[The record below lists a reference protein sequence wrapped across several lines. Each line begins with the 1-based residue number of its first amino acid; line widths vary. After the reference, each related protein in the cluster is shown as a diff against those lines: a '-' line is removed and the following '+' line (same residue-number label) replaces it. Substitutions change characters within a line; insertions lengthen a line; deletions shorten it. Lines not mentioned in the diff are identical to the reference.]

1 MAPYLDGMDGDSSDV
16 RFSGIRVIIV
26 GAGFAGLTA
35 AIECTRKGHS
45 CVVLDSVKEMKQLG
59 DIISFGSNAGRI
71 FQRWPGV
78 PQKLAPICHKGKKLQ
93 VQCSAFRGSGMQL

>member
-1 MAPYLDGMDGDSSDV
+1 MADPPNGEQRRDGQATP
-16 RFSGIRVIIV
+16 SGIRVIIV

-35 AIECTRKGHS
+35 AIECARKGHS

-59 DIISFGSNAGRI
+59 DIISFGSNSGRI

-78 PQKLAPICHKGKKLQ
+78 PEKLGPICVSL
-93 VQCSAFRGSGMQL
+93 S